1 MSAPDGN
8 DTGDHSSV
16 ARPPLV
22 PASDS
27 EPEIVHSFND
37 AKPTESH
44 ALAEDSQTGE
54 VEEKGSCQFNHN
66 DTEVKNLGWND
77 DVDKIPQPL
86 VGGIENENLWTLL
99 RRFNKQ
105 IFCVK
110 SITEPPLANLDLN
123 IADEEDFSPEKLRA
137 QLERLYMVVILSLL
151 SGWKHVVRLRSWKEH
166 QRTAAFL
173 SVYSLAWILD
183 LLMPVTFLFLTV
195 MVLSPESREF
205 CFPPAPIALIDEDT
219 GGVQKPP
226 AGVLGSDDTF
236 TGAPEK
242 HRGEAVEQEAH
253 SFVNSISSLVVSTA
267 AGKHP
272 QGDPHEGDSAPDP
285 TELTVEV
292 THAKDAGEGDIPT
305 HEHDRTKAPVSH
317 AVWNRARPLMHAVA
331 DMVDTWERFG
341 NALNPTVPFPKN
353 RTRMRLAACL
363 VPMVLGSYF
372 TTSYML
378 VKGIGFAVGFGFFG
392 SPIMEPTLDYLN
404 KNYPHWQEHL
414 QLRHSILRGIPTNAQ
429 LTITLLRVGEK
440 NHAPI
445 PPPPRSDIPP
455 PVQPHE
461 TAGENLDHLGSEG
474 ATDEE
479 IHDAIQPDEGLHE
492 KQETGSTTKPKTA
505 RRILNLIK
513 GTAKGGVETALAADK
528 AKATAGAKQAR
539 NRLGVVRKSKETP
552 ARGPVSFPARFKGKK
567 GHVYVTTKATT
578 PAVSWTSD
586 LGDVNPAWT
595 VAIGDI
601 SELRKVGGLGW
612 KSKIIVGWALGSEV
626 VDGMVVKTRAG
637 DELHLTAISTRD
649 DLFNRLISMGG
660 QMWEVW

>member
-1 MSAPDGN
+1 MSAPDSN
-8 DTGDHSSV
+8 DTGGNSSV

-22 PASDS
+22 PGSDS
-27 EPEIVHSFND
+27 EPEIVHSFD
-37 AKPTESH
+37 ESKPTESH
-44 ALAEDSQTGE
+44 ALAEDAQTGE
-54 VEEKGSCQFNHN
+54 VDQKGSCQFNHN

-86 VGGIENENLWTLL
+86 VGGIENENLWTLI

-105 IFCVK
+105 IFVVK
-110 SITEPPLANLDLN
+110 SIDQPPLANLDLN
-123 IADEEDFSPEKLRA
+123 IADEEEFSPEKLRA

-151 SGWKHVVRLRSWKEH
+151 GGWKHVVRLRSWKEH
-166 QRTAAFL
+166 QRTSAFL
-173 SVYSLAWILD
+173 AVYSVAWLLD
-183 LLMPVTFLFLTV
+183 LLMPVTFLFLITL
-195 MVLSPESREF
+195 VLSPESREF
-205 CFPPAPIALIDEDT
+205 CFPPAPIALIDEAT
-219 GGVQKPP
+219 GGLKKPP

-285 TELTVEV
+285 TELTMEV
-292 THAKDAGEGDIPT
+292 THAKDAGEGEVPT

-317 AVWNRARPLMHAVA
+317 AVWDRARPLMHAVA
-331 DMVDTWERFG
+331 DVVDTWERFG

-353 RTRMRLAACL
+353 RTRLRLAACL
-363 VPMVLGSYF
+363 VPLLLGSF
-372 TTSYML
+372 LTTSYML

-392 SPIMEPTLDYLN
+392 SPITEPTLAYLN
-404 KNYPHWQEHL
+404 TNYPRWQEHL
-414 QLRHSILRGIPTNAQ
+414 QLRHSILRGVPTNAQ

-455 PVQPHE
+455 PVKPHE
-461 TAGENLDHLGSEG
+461 TAGENLDHLVSEG

-479 IHDAIQPDEGLHE
+479 IQEAIHPDEEVLQEKHE
-492 KQETGSTTKPKTA
+492 PGVSKPKTA

-528 AKATAGAKQAR
+528 AKATAGARQAR
-539 NRLGVVRKSKETP
+539 NRLGVVRKSKEIP

-586 LGDVNPAWT
+586 LGDMNPAWT
-595 VAIGDI
+595 VAIGDVL
-601 SELRKVGGLGW
+601 ELRKVGGLGW
-612 KSKIIVGWALGSEV
+612 KSKLIVGWALGSEV
-626 VDGMVVKTRAG
+626 VDGIIVKTRGG